1 MSNIDFFILFSTLIF
16 ISLFGAY
23 KNYSH
28 KSIKSYFLGNNK
40 MSWGTV
46 GISVMLTQATAI
58 TFLSTP
64 GQGFA
69 SGMSFIQ
76 NYFGLPLALIVVC
89 IFFIPT
95 YFNSKVT
102 TAYEYLENRFN
113 LKIRILTSFLF
124 LLQRGFQCGLTIYA
138 PSIILTTILGWNLSL
153 TIICVGILVIIYTVI
168 GGSKA
173 VSFTQKQQMT
183 IILIGMVFVFYYLL
197 KKLSVFASFNESLQ
211 LAGLFNKT
219 NAITFSVDPSERYT
233 VWTGLLGGFF
243 LSLSYFGTDQ
253 SQVLRYINAKNIDQS
268 RMGLIFNAILKIP
281 MQFFILLLGVL
292 LFVFYLFYTPPIHFN
307 KNILDQYRTSNSETL
322 TSFESS
328 YDELYKERKDL
339 INNFLENDDE
349 FTKEKLSIEILEKSQ
364 KLDQMKKELETL
376 MVSSGNK
383 LKNSESDYVFISF
396 ILDYLPVGFVGL
408 LIAVILSAAMSS
420 TSAEITALSSIS
432 TIDFYKR
439 LINSDAKEVDYIK
452 YSKLFTLLW
461 GLLSITFALLLITSE
476 NLIESIN
483 IVASLFYGNILGIFL
498 VAFFT
503 KKVKSNNVLYSAI
516 LSQLLV
522 LILFILSKNSIIEI
536 GYLWFNLI
544 GGCSTIILS
553 IIFYKINEYFNY
565 SSE

>member
-16 ISLFGAY
+16 ITLYGAY

-46 GISVMLTQATAI
+46 GISVMLTQATAV

-153 TIICVGILVIIYTVI
+153 TIICVGLLVIIYTVI

-197 KKLSVFASFNESLQ
+197 KKLSIFASLNESLQ
-211 LAGLFNKT
+211 LAGIFNKT
-219 NAITFSVDPSERYT
+219 NAISFSFDPSERYT

-322 TSFESS
+322 TSFELS
-328 YDELYKERKDL
+328 YDELYKERKAL

-349 FTKEKLSIEILEKSQ
+349 FTKEKLSIKILEKSH
-364 KLDQMKKELETL
+364 KLDQKKKELETL

-461 GLLSITFALLLITSE
+461 GFLSITFALLLITSE

>member
-1 MSNIDFFILFSTLIF
+1 M
-16 ISLFGAY
+16 
-23 KNYSH
+23 
-28 KSIKSYFLGNNK
+28 
-40 MSWGTV
+40 
-46 GISVMLTQATAI
+46 
-58 TFLSTP
+58 
-64 GQGFA
+64 
-69 SGMSFIQ
+69 
-76 NYFGLPLALIVVC
+76 
-89 IFFIPT
+89 
-95 YFNSKVT
+95 
-102 TAYEYLENRFN
+102 
-113 LKIRILTSFLF
+113 
-124 LLQRGFQCGLTIYA
+124 
-138 PSIILTTILGWNLSL
+138 
-153 TIICVGILVIIYTVI
+153 
-168 GGSKA
+168 
-173 VSFTQKQQMT
+173 
-183 IILIGMVFVFYYLL
+183 
-197 KKLSVFASFNESLQ
+197 SVFASFNESLQ

-219 NAITFSVDPSERYT
+219 NAISFSFDPSERYT

-349 FTKEKLSIEILEKSQ
+349 FTKEKLTIEILEKSQ
-364 KLDQMKKELETL
+364 KLDQKKKELETL

-461 GLLSITFALLLITSE
+461 GFLSITFALLLITSE

-553 IIFYKINEYFNY
+553 IIFYKINEYYNY

>member
-16 ISLFGAY
+16 ISLYGAY

-153 TIICVGILVIIYTVI
+153 TIICVGLLVIIYTVI

-197 KKLSVFASFNESLQ
+197 KKLSIFASLNESLQ
-211 LAGLFNKT
+211 LAGIFNKT
-219 NAITFSVDPSERYT
+219 NAISFSFDPSERYT
-233 VWTGLLGGFF
+233 VWTGLLGGVF

-322 TSFESS
+322 TSFELS

-349 FTKEKLSIEILEKSQ
+349 FTKEKLSIKILEKSH
-364 KLDQMKKELETL
+364 KLDQKKKELEIL
-376 MVSSGNK
+376 MLSSGNK

-408 LIAVILSAAMSS
+408 LIAVIFSAAMSS

-461 GLLSITFALLLITSE
+461 GFLSITFALLLITSE

>member
-16 ISLFGAY
+16 ISLYGAY

-219 NAITFSVDPSERYT
+219 NAISFSFDPSERYT

-307 KNILDQYRTSNSETL
+307 KNILDQYRASNSESL
-322 TSFESS
+322 TSFELS
-328 YDELYKERKDL
+328 YDELYKDRKGL
-339 INNFLENDDE
+339 INNFLENDDK
-349 FTKEKLSIEILEKSQ
+349 FTKEKLSIEILEKSH
-364 KLDQMKKELETL
+364 KLDQKKKELETL
-376 MVSSGNK
+376 IVSSGNK
-383 LKNSESDYVFISF
+383 VKNSESDYVFISF

-408 LIAVILSAAMSS
+408 LIAVIFSAAMSS

-461 GLLSITFALLLITSE
+461 GFLSITFALLLITSE

-522 LILFILSKNSIIEI
+522 LILFILSKYSIIEI

-544 GGCSTIILS
+544 GGCSTITLS

>member
-16 ISLFGAY
+16 ISLYGAY

-64 GQGFA
+64 GQGYA

-113 LKIRILTSFLF
+113 LKIRIFTSFLF

-197 KKLSVFASFNESLQ
+197 KKLSIFVSFNESLQ

-219 NAITFSVDPSERYT
+219 NAISFSFDPSERYT

-253 SQVLRYINAKNIDQS
+253 SQVLRYINAKNIDES

-322 TSFESS
+322 TSFELS
-328 YDELYKERKDL
+328 YDVLYNERKDL

-349 FTKEKLSIEILEKSQ
+349 FTKEKLSITILEKSH
-364 KLDQMKKELETL
+364 KLDQKKNELESL

-439 LINSDAKEVDYIK
+439 LINKDANEIVYIK

-461 GLLSITFALLLITSE
+461 GFLSITFALFLITSE

>member
-16 ISLFGAY
+16 ISLYGAY

-153 TIICVGILVIIYTVI
+153 TIICVGLLVIIYTVI

-197 KKLSVFASFNESLQ
+197 KKLSIFASLNESLQ
-211 LAGLFNKT
+211 LAGIFNKT
-219 NAITFSVDPSERYT
+219 NAISFSFDPSERYT

-322 TSFESS
+322 TSFELS

-349 FTKEKLSIEILEKSQ
+349 FTKEKLSIEILEKSH
-364 KLDQMKKELETL
+364 KLDQKKKELETL

-461 GLLSITFALLLITSE
+461 GFLSITFALLLITSE

>member
-16 ISLFGAY
+16 ISLYGAY

-64 GQGFA
+64 GQGYA

-113 LKIRILTSFLF
+113 LKIRIFTSFLF

-197 KKLSVFASFNESLQ
+197 KKLSIFVSFNESLQ

-219 NAITFSVDPSERYT
+219 NAISFSFDPSERYT

-253 SQVLRYINAKNIDQS
+253 SQVLRYINAKNIDES

-322 TSFESS
+322 TSFELS
-328 YDELYKERKDL
+328 YDVLYNERKDL

-349 FTKEKLSIEILEKSQ
+349 FTKEKLSITILEKSH
-364 KLDQMKKELETL
+364 KLDQKKNELESL

-439 LINSDAKEVDYIK
+439 LINKDANEIVYIK

-461 GLLSITFALLLITSE
+461 GFLSITFALFLITSE

-553 IIFYKINEYFNY
+553 IILYKINEYFNY